1 MLRAQPQ
8 QLGNIELA
16 DFVNEAGLIALGRNL
31 FRETDSSGVAT
42 LGEPGSDGY
51 GTLLQGY
58 VENSNVNLVEEMA
71 HMITTQRAFE
81 INSNVVSTSDE
92 MLQTTTNMV

>member
-1 MLRAQPQ
+1 M
-8 QLGNIELA
+8 
-16 DFVNEAGLIALGRNL
+16 
-31 FRETDSSGVAT
+31 
-42 LGEPGSDGY
+42 
-51 GTLLQGY
+51 
-58 VENSNVNLVEEMA
+58 ENSNVNLVEEMA